1 MNWKIKFFILIILA
15 VPAFVGYPV
24 VVFDSEIIS
33 GLTHGWIAYFFLV
46 NIAIMSIHGRQFY
59 VGILAVAALI
69 SMPVVFVGGTI
80 AYLIYL
86 LGLGYEAGQVAYSPH
101 YVSVC
106 ITMLTVI
113 PLALSL
119 MAVVPFQRFEQK
131 LLQNRNGVSK
141 PEKCILM
148 FLRVFNHIVYFVIP
162 NILETIREEGH
173 YRKYIKNEKMP
184 AAYPAGA
191 RTDSSGAKKAW
202 AIKSRLLHLIQEMVQ
217 LAVESICAS
226 IQFIPL
232 WALEISQLP
241 NRSRAKGD

>member
-1 MNWKIKFFILIILA
+1 MSWKIKFLILAILA

-33 GLTHGWIAYFFLV
+33 GLTHGWSAYFFLV

-59 VGILAVAALI
+59 AGILAVAALI
-69 SMPVVFVGGTI
+69 SMPVIFVGGTI
-80 AYLIYL
+80 AYLIHL

-119 MAVVPFQRFEQK
+119 MAVVPFQRFEHK
-131 LLQNRNGVSK
+131 LLQNENGVSK

-173 YRKYIKNEKMP
+173 YKKYIKNEKLS
-184 AAYPAGA
+184 ADDPAG
-191 RTDSSGAKKAW
+191 GKKARI
-202 AIKSRLLHLIQEMVQ
+202 IKSRLLYLIQEMVQ

-241 NRSRAKGD
+241 NKSRAKGD

>member
-1 MNWKIKFFILIILA
+1 
-15 VPAFVGYPV
+15 
-24 VVFDSEIIS
+24 
-33 GLTHGWIAYFFLV
+33 
-46 NIAIMSIHGRQFY
+46 
-59 VGILAVAALI
+59 
-69 SMPVVFVGGTI
+69 
-80 AYLIYL
+80 
-86 LGLGYEAGQVAYSPH
+86 
-101 YVSVC
+101 
-106 ITMLTVI
+106 
-113 PLALSL
+113 

-131 LLQNRNGVSK
+131 LLQNKNGVSK

-173 YRKYIKNEKMP
+173 YRKYVKNEKMS
-184 AAYPAGA
+184 ADDPAG
-191 RTDSSGAKKAW
+191 GKKAR
-202 AIKSRLLHLIQEMVQ
+202 AIKSRLLYLIQEMVQ